1 MNISDIEGTK
11 AKPRHASRPGKG
23 TSTQIID

>member
-11 AKPRHASRPGKG
+11 AKPRHVSRPGKG
-23 TSTQIID
+23 TST